1 MKDMQQSRMYQWE
14 FTWRGEFESLDA
26 DGISWIIRHTHK
38 ELGLL
43 TPKLTWRQNMAK
55 KAYYRGPHLGA
66 PNGMIALPADTSR
79 GEWAWNE
86 LVILHE
92 ISHSIIYQWAK
103 QSGTRVQGHGPEF
116 MRVLNNLV
124 EKYTEVDMMKFR
136 QSQRDHGLVI

>member
-1 MKDMQQSRMYQWE
+1 MQQSRMYQWE

-26 DGISWIIRHTHK
+26 DGISWIIRHTHHG
-38 ELGLL
+38 LGLL
-43 TPKLTWRQNMAK
+43 APKLTWRQNMAK
-55 KAYYRGPHLGA
+55 KAYFRGATLKE
-66 PNGMIALPADTSR
+66 PNGMIALPASKVN
-79 GEWAWNE
+79 EWAWNE

-92 ISHSIIYQWAK
+92 ISHSIIYQWTK

-136 QSQRDHGLVI
+136 ASQKHHGLFI